1 MKLHPRWVFRSGSD
15 SFSFLQA
22 NGYRYHHDITMISD
36 GNAKLVTFAGVFF
49 WGAGGLH
56 YTGAW
61 KGLRE
66 PRWDTQPS
74 DLPEAT
80 AQCSDMVEMCERSLC
95 WTIFSQRLASMPTST
110 DIRQIWKF
118 WRANY
123 QYWGINLDNFAS
135 GDVFCRIL
143 QGQQIS
149 TPRRKYSS
157 SLHVKTWAIWC
168 LAVSSYL
175 QIITYILVDG
185 ILVSPLILDL
195 YYLHITL
202 WLFNVAMDNRSLF
215 L

>member
-1 MKLHPRWVFRSGSD
+1 MNKVSRV
-15 SFSFLQA
+15 FLQRPYSNVCVNA
-22 NGYRYHHDITMISD
+22 FQKKHHGHGDSAWNPLMTCYGWSFIPGGFFALTASAFQADGYRYHHDITMISPWYHHD
-36 GNAKLVTFAGVFF
+36 IWWKRQAGEFRWGAN

-118 WRANY
+118 WLVNY

-135 GDVFCRIL
+135 GDVLSHIARSADFHTSPEIL
-143 QGQQIS
+143 Q
-149 TPRRKYSS
+149 
-157 SLHVKTWAIWC
+157 
-168 LAVSSYL
+168 
-175 QIITYILVDG
+175 
-185 ILVSPLILDL
+185 
-195 YYLHITL
+195 
-202 WLFNVAMDNRSLF
+202 
-215 L
+215 

>member
-1 MKLHPRWVFRSGSD
+1 MVQIHETATPVDNFIWFLSLSTLHLSRVTLLGILSWPAMGEASSQVG
-15 SFSFLQA
+15 FLQIWQLQPFFRQMA
-22 NGYRYHHDITMISD
+22 IDINMISPWYLMETPSWWVSL
-36 GNAKLVTFAGVFF
+36 GCF

-118 WRANY
+118 WLANY
-123 QYWGINLDNFAS
+123 QYWGINLGSFAS
-135 GDVFCRIL
+135 GDVLSHIARSADFHTSPEIL
-143 QGQQIS
+143 Q
-149 TPRRKYSS
+149 
-157 SLHVKTWAIWC
+157 
-168 LAVSSYL
+168 
-175 QIITYILVDG
+175 
-185 ILVSPLILDL
+185 
-195 YYLHITL
+195 
-202 WLFNVAMDNRSLF
+202 
-215 L
+215 